1 MPQPGRIVSA
11 SDRQG
16 AEGLML
22 RLLTTLHK
30 ELLLL
35 RRDWVGLLVLFVM
48 PAVLVV
54 VITLVQDNAMQA
66 LGQSATEV
74 LLVND
79 DGQAV
84 GNRIETALEA
94 VAGIKLVKSIRGRP
108 ADRSAALAAVAHGD
122 FQVGLIIAA
131 ETTPAVRAAA
141 RRWAVAALSAQH
153 QAASDGHGNARL
165 ELHFDPTVL
174 GAVRSAVKSQMQ
186 LLLLKIEVAE
196 KMTALSDLLPPGP
209 LTTRQEALG
218 PDPALEADTRSQGHW
233 DPQPLLAVDEDT
245 ALSEGNDPIP
255 NAVQQ
260 NVPAWSL
267 FGIFFIVL
275 PMAGSFIKERRCG
288 VQRRMLSMPVVYL
301 TVAVGKVG
309 AYMLVCC
316 VQIGLI
322 LAIGRWLLP
331 LMGTPAFQIGPVPT
345 ATLAVALSAIAAAT
359 GYGILLGTA
368 IETYEQASM
377 FGPISVVI
385 AAALGGIMVPV
396 YAMPPL
402 MRQLSLLSPLGW
414 AQQAFL
420 DLFIRGG
427 GLGAVDGSIYKLL
440 AFAAACIA
448 AACFLFIRKRRQ
460 GKI

>member
-1 MPQPGRIVSA
+1 
-11 SDRQG
+11 
-16 AEGLML
+16 ML

-35 RRDWVGLLVLFVM
+35 RRDLVGLLVLFVM
-48 PAVLVV
+48 PSVLVI
-54 VITLVQDNAMQA
+54 VITLVQDNAMRA
-66 LGQSATEV
+66 LGLGTTKIV
-74 LLVND
+74 LVND
-79 DGQAV
+79 DGGAI
-84 GNRIETALEA
+84 GSRIETAMEA
-94 VAGIKLVKSIRGRP
+94 AGGIELVKTVREQP
-108 ADRSAALAAVAHGD
+108 ANRSDALAAVTRGD
-122 FQVGLIIAA
+122 FQVGLIIPAGLTA
-131 ETTPAVRAAA
+131 AVRTEAQ
-141 RRWAVAALSAQH
+141 RWALTAFSPGPTD
-153 QAASDGHGNARL
+153 AASGVKEKVRL
-165 ELHFDPTVL
+165 ELQFDPTVL
-174 GAVRSAVKSQMQ
+174 GAVRSAVKSRVQ
-186 LLLLKIEVAE
+186 LLLLKIEIEERMA
-196 KMTALSDLLPPGP
+196 ALSSLIPAVPPAASLETPGP
-209 LTTRQEALG
+209 GA
-218 PDPALEADTRSQGHW
+218 PDPTPGSHTRMRRQW
-233 DPQPLLAVDEDT
+233 DLTPLLTVVRDS
-245 ALSEGNDPIP
+245 ALPEENVLMP

-288 VQRRMLSMPVVYL
+288 VQRRMLSMPVAYL

-331 LMGTPAFQIGPVPT
+331 LMGTPAFRIGPWP
-345 ATLAVALSAIAAAT
+345 AANLAVALSAVGAAT

-396 YAMPPL
+396 HAMPPF
-402 MRQLSLLSPLGW
+402 MQQISHASPLGW
-414 AQQAFL
+414 AQNAFL
-420 DLFIRGG
+420 ELIVRGG
-427 GLGAVDGSIYKLL
+427 GFAAVGENICRLL
-440 AFAAACIA
+440 AFAAVCIA
-448 AACFLFIRKRRQ
+448 AACFLFMRKRRQ

>member
-1 MPQPGRIVSA
+1 
-11 SDRQG
+11 
-16 AEGLML
+16 ML
-22 RLLTTLHK
+22 RMLTTLHK

-48 PAVLVV
+48 PAVLVI
-54 VITLVQDNAMQA
+54 VITLVQNNAMQA
-66 LGQSATEV
+66 LGQSDAEV

-84 GNRIETALEA
+84 GNRIEEALKTVE
-94 VAGIKLVKSIRGRP
+94 GIKLVRTIHGRP
-108 ADRSAALAAVAHGD
+108 ADRSTTLAAVARGE
-122 FQVGLIIAA
+122 FPVGLIIPSGL
-131 ETTPAVRAAA
+131 TPAVRAAA
-141 RRWAVAALSAQH
+141 RRWARAALSGQTPTATDKQR
-153 QAASDGHGNARL
+153 AARL

-174 GAVRSAVKSQMQ
+174 GAVRSAVESRLA
-186 LLLLKIEVAE
+186 LLAFKVEVAE
-196 KMTALSDLLPPGP
+196 KMVALSDLLSGGMHATGQDAPG
-209 LTTRQEALG
+209 ALV
-218 PDPALEADTRSQGHW
+218 PDPALESDAGLQLHW
-233 DPQPLLAVDEDT
+233 DPQPLLTVGEDGDPT
-245 ALSEGNDPIP
+245 EGSTPVP

-260 NVPAWSL
+260 NVPAWAL

-275 PMAGSFIKERRCG
+275 PMSGSFIKERRCG
-288 VQRRMLSMPVVYL
+288 VQRRMLSMPVAYL
-301 TVAVGKVG
+301 TIAVGKVG

-322 LAIGRWLLP
+322 LAIGHWLLP
-331 LMGTPAFQIGPVPT
+331 LMGAPAFQVGPST
-345 ATLAVALSAIAAAT
+345 AAALAVALSAVAAAT

-377 FGPISVVI
+377 FGPISVVV

-402 MRQLSLLSPLGW
+402 MRQLSLISPLGW
-414 AQQAFL
+414 AQEAFL
-420 DLFIRGG
+420 NLIVRGG
-427 GLGAVDGSIYKLL
+427 GLGSVGSDIGRLL

-448 AACFLFIRKRRQ
+448 AACILFIRKRRR

>member
-1 MPQPGRIVSA
+1 
-11 SDRQG
+11 
-16 AEGLML
+16 ML
-22 RLLTTLHK
+22 RLLSTLHK

-48 PAVLVV
+48 PAVLVI

-66 LGQSATEV
+66 LGQSAADV
-74 LLVND
+74 LLVNN

-84 GNRIETALEA
+84 GNRIAKALESA
-94 VAGIKLVKSIRGRP
+94 AGIKVVKAVRGRP
-108 ADRSAALAAVAHGD
+108 ADKPTTLAAVARGE
-122 FQVGLIIAA
+122 FQVGLIIPAD
-131 ETTPAVRAAA
+131 TTPAVREAA
-141 RRWAVAALSAQH
+141 RHWALTALSSRAPTATH
-153 QAASDGHGNARL
+153 SRDSVHL

-174 GAVRSAVKSQMQ
+174 GAVRSTVQSRLA
-186 LLLLKIEVAE
+186 LLAFKVEVAE
-196 KMTALSDLLPPGP
+196 KMA
-209 LTTRQEALG
+209 
-218 PDPALEADTRSQGHW
+218 
-233 DPQPLLAVDEDT
+233 
-245 ALSEGNDPIP
+245 ALSELLSGGVPAGRQDAPGLRMPNPARKAEAGMQRRGDPEPLLTVVEDADLSGDKLPVP

-260 NVPAWSL
+260 NVPAWAL

-288 VQRRMLSMPVVYL
+288 VQRRMLSMPVAYL
-301 TVAVGKVG
+301 TVAIGKVG

-322 LAIGRWLLP
+322 LAIGHWLLP
-331 LMGTPAFQIGPVPT
+331 LMGTPAFEVGPAP
-345 ATLAVALSAIAAAT
+345 AAALAVALSAIAAAT

-402 MRQLSLLSPLGW
+402 MRQLSLFSPLGW

-420 DLFIRGG
+420 DLIVRGG
-427 GLGAVDGSIYKLL
+427 GLGAVVKDTGQLL

-448 AACFLFIRKRRQ
+448 AACFLFVRKRRQ

>member
-1 MPQPGRIVSA
+1 
-11 SDRQG
+11 
-16 AEGLML
+16 ML
-22 RLLTTLHK
+22 RLLTTLYK

-48 PAVLVV
+48 PAVLVI

-66 LGQSATEV
+66 LGLSATKIV
-74 LLVND
+74 LVNN
-79 DGQAV
+79 DGEAV
-84 GNRIETALEA
+84 GRRIETALEA
-94 VAGIKLVKSIRGRP
+94 AGGIELVKTVRQQP
-108 ADRSAALAAVAHGD
+108 ANRSTALAAVTRGD
-122 FQVGLIIAA
+122 FQVGLIIPAGLTAA
-131 ETTPAVRAAA
+131 LRAEAQ
-141 RRWAVAALSAQH
+141 RWALAAFSSGPQT
-153 QAASDGHGNARL
+153 AASGADEKIRL
-165 ELHFDPTVL
+165 ELRFDPTVL
-174 GAVRSAVKSQMQ
+174 GAVRSAVKSRVQ
-186 LLLLKIEVAE
+186 LLLLKIEIEERMA
-196 KMTALSDLLPPGP
+196 ALSSQMPAGPPAAP
-209 LTTRQEALG
+209 LAALG
-218 PDPALEADTRSQGHW
+218 PVAPDPAPEAETGTRRQW
-233 DPQPLLAVDEDT
+233 DLAPLLTVEQDS
-245 ALSEGNDPIP
+245 ALPEENVLIP

-288 VQRRMLSMPVVYL
+288 VQRRMLSMPVAYL

-331 LMGTPAFQIGPVPT
+331 LMGTPAFRIGPWP
-345 ATLAVALSAIAAAT
+345 AANLAVALSAVAAAT

-396 YAMPPL
+396 HAMPPF
-402 MRQLSLLSPLGW
+402 MQQLSHASPLGW
-414 AQQAFL
+414 AQNAFL
-420 DLFIRGG
+420 ELFVRGG
-427 GLGAVDGSIYKLL
+427 GFSAVNGSICKLL
-440 AFAAACIA
+440 IFAAVCIA
-448 AACFLFIRKRRQ
+448 AACILFVRKRHQ

>member
-1 MPQPGRIVSA
+1 
-11 SDRQG
+11 
-16 AEGLML
+16 ML

-66 LGQSATEV
+66 LGQGATEIV
-74 LLVND
+74 LVNE
-79 DGQAV
+79 DGEAV
-84 GNRIETALEA
+84 GHRIEAALEDA
-94 VAGIKLVKSIRGRP
+94 AEIKLVKTLRGRP
-108 ADRSAALAAVAHGD
+108 ADRSAALAAVTRGD
-122 FQVGLIIAA
+122 FQVGLIIP
-131 ETTPAVRAAA
+131 EGLTPAIRDGA
-141 RRWAVAALSAQH
+141 RQWALAVLSASPRP
-153 QAASDGHGNARL
+153 ASTGQEGTRL
-165 ELHFDPTVL
+165 GLHFDPTVL
-174 GAVRSAVKSQMQ
+174 GAVRSAVESRLE
-186 LLLLKIEVAE
+186 LLAFKIEVAE
-196 KMTALSDLLPPGP
+196 KMAALSEILPAG
-209 LTTRQEALG
+209 LNATGQEALDAMG
-218 PDPALEADTRSQGHW
+218 PGPVRVPMDRDPE
-233 DPQPLLAVDEDT
+233 PLLAVEADT
-245 ALSEGNDPIP
+245 AISEADGPLP
-255 NAVQQ
+255 TAVQQ

-288 VQRRMLSMPVVYL
+288 VQRRMLSMPVAYL
-301 TVAVGKVG
+301 TVAMGKVG

-331 LMGTPAFQIGPVPT
+331 LMGTPAFQIGLSP
-345 ATLAVALSAIAAAT
+345 AANLAVALSAIAAAT
-359 GYGILLGTA
+359 GYGIFLGTV

-396 YAMPPL
+396 HAMPPL
-402 MRQLSLLSPLGW
+402 MRQLSHASPLGW

-420 DLFIRGG
+420 DLIVRGG
-427 GLGAVDGSIYKLL
+427 GFGAVDGSIYKLL
-440 AFAAACIA
+440 AFAAACVA
-448 AACFLFIRKRRQ
+448 AACFLFIHKRRQ

>member
-1 MPQPGRIVSA
+1 
-11 SDRQG
+11 
-16 AEGLML
+16 ML

-66 LGQSATEV
+66 LGQGATEV
-74 LLVND
+74 VLVNED
-79 DGQAV
+79 AEAV
-84 GNRIETALEA
+84 GRRIETALDA
-94 VAGIKLVKSIRGRP
+94 VAGIALVKAVRGRP
-108 ADRSAALAAVAHGD
+108 ADRSAALSAVARGD
-122 FQVGLIIAA
+122 FQVGLIIPAGLTA
-131 ETTPAVRAAA
+131 AVRAEA
-141 RRWAVAALSAQH
+141 RQWA
-153 QAASDGHGNARL
+153 QAAFSPRSRTATGGHEKARL
-165 ELHFDPTVL
+165 ELRFDPTVL
-174 GAVRSAVKSQMQ
+174 GAVRSAVKSQVQ
-186 LLLLKIEVAE
+186 LLLLRIEMEE
-196 KMTALSDLLPPGP
+196 KMAALSHLLPRGLQAAGTEASGLPG
-209 LTTRQEALG
+209 T
-218 PDPALEADTRSQGHW
+218 DPVLEADTPTADQQ
-233 DPQPLLAVDEDT
+233 DPQPLLVVAEDT
-245 ALSEGNDPIP
+245 ALSEGSTPAP

-288 VQRRMLSMPVVYL
+288 VQRRMLSMPVAYL
-301 TVAVGKVG
+301 TLAVGKVG

-331 LMGTPAFQIGPVPT
+331 LMGTPAFQIGPWP
-345 ATLAVALSAIAAAT
+345 ASNLAVALSAIAAAT

-396 YAMPPL
+396 HAMPHV
-402 MRQLSLLSPLGW
+402 MQQLSHVSPMGW
-414 AQQAFL
+414 AQEAFL
-420 DLFIRGG
+420 ELFVRGG
-427 GLGAVDGSIYKLL
+427 GFGAVSGSICKLL
-440 AFAAACIA
+440 AFAAVCIA
-448 AACFLFIRKRRQ
+448 AACALFVRKRRQ

>member
-1 MPQPGRIVSA
+1 
-11 SDRQG
+11 
-16 AEGLML
+16 ML

-54 VITLVQDNAMQA
+54 IITLVQDNAMKA
-66 LGQSATEV
+66 LGQSATEIV
-74 LLVND
+74 MVNND
-79 DGQAV
+79 TGTV
-84 GNRIETALEA
+84 GRRIENALEG
-94 VAGIKLVKSIRGRP
+94 VAGIRLVTAVKGRRM
-108 ADRSAALAAVAHGD
+108 DRSTTRAAVARGD
-122 FQVGLIIAA
+122 FQVGLVIPAGL
-131 ETTPAVRAAA
+131 TPAVRAGAEQWAA
-141 RRWAVAALSAQH
+141 RAFSAGALDDPVH
-153 QAASDGHGNARL
+153 EDRIHL
-165 ELHFDPTVL
+165 ELQFDPTVL
-174 GAVRSAVKSQMQ
+174 GAVRTAVKSQVR
-186 LLLLKIEVAE
+186 LLLLKIEMEE
-196 KMTALSDLLPPGP
+196 KMAALFRLSPAGP
-209 LTTRQEALG
+209 QDAPAEALG
-218 PDPALEADTRSQGHW
+218 TGAPNPFPETHAAAHGQQDPL
-233 DPQPLLAVDEDT
+233 PLLAVEEKGVGSDAD
-245 ALSEGNDPIP
+245 APIP

-275 PMAGSFIKERRCG
+275 PMAGSFIRERRSG
-288 VQRRMLSMPVVYL
+288 VQRRMLSMPVPYL

-322 LAIGRWLLP
+322 LVIGRWLLP
-331 LMGTPAFQIGPVPT
+331 LMGPPAFQIGPWP
-345 ATLAVALSAIAAAT
+345 AANLAVALSAIAAAT

-402 MRQLSLLSPLGW
+402 MRQLSHVSPLGW

-420 DLFIRGG
+420 DLIVRDG
-427 GLGAVDGSIYKLL
+427 GLGVVSGNVCKLL

-448 AACFLFIRKRRQ
+448 TACILFVRKRRQ

>member
-1 MPQPGRIVSA
+1 
-11 SDRQG
+11 
-16 AEGLML
+16 ML

-48 PAVLVV
+48 PSVLVI
-54 VITLVQDNAMQA
+54 VITLVQDNAMRA
-66 LGQSATEV
+66 LGQGTTKIV
-74 LLVND
+74 LVND
-79 DGQAV
+79 DGEAV
-84 GNRIETALEA
+84 GRRIETALEG
-94 VAGIKLVKSIRGRP
+94 AGGIELVKTERERP
-108 ADRSAALAAVAHGD
+108 ANRSNALAAVTRGD
-122 FQVGLIIAA
+122 FQVGLIIPAGLTA
-131 ETTPAVRAAA
+131 AVRAEAQKWALAA
-141 RRWAVAALSAQH
+141 FSPGSRCAAPGANEDIH
-153 QAASDGHGNARL
+153 L
-165 ELHFDPTVL
+165 ELKFDPTVM
-174 GAVRSAVKSQMQ
+174 GAVRSAVKSRVQ
-186 LLLLKIEVAE
+186 LLLLKIEIEERMA
-196 KMTALSDLLPPGP
+196 ALSSLMPAGPPAAS
-209 LTTRQEALG
+209 LEAPG
-218 PDPALEADTRSQGHW
+218 AGAPDPAPEADTRPRKQW
-233 DPQPLLAVDEDT
+233 DFTPLLTVEQDSVLPEENILAT
-245 ALSEGNDPIP
+245 

-288 VQRRMLSMPVVYL
+288 VQRRMLSMPVAYL

-322 LAIGRWLLP
+322 LAIGRWILP
-331 LMGTPAFQIGPVPT
+331 LMGTPAFQVGPWP
-345 ATLAVALSAIAAAT
+345 AANLAVALSAVAAAA

-396 YAMPPL
+396 HAMPHF
-402 MRQLSLLSPLGW
+402 MQQLSHASPLGW
-414 AQQAFL
+414 AQKAFL
-420 DLFIRGG
+420 DLFVRGG
-427 GLGAVDGSIYKLL
+427 GFAAVSGSICELL
-440 AFAAACIA
+440 AFAAVCVA
-448 AACFLFIRKRRQ
+448 AACVLFIRKRRQ

>member
-1 MPQPGRIVSA
+1 
-11 SDRQG
+11 
-16 AEGLML
+16 ML

-54 VITLVQDNAMQA
+54 VITLVQNNAMQA
-66 LGQSATEV
+66 LGQGTTEIV
-74 LLVND
+74 LVNN
-79 DGQAV
+79 DGEAL
-84 GNRIETALEA
+84 GRRIEQALQS
-94 VAGIKLVKSIRGRP
+94 VTGIRVVKTVRGRP
-108 ADRSAALAAVAHGD
+108 ADRAAALSAVARGD
-122 FQVGLIIAA
+122 FQVGLVIPAGL
-131 ETTPAVRAAA
+131 TPTVRTRA
-141 RRWAVAALSAQH
+141 RQWALESFSGQPRTDPGD
-153 QAASDGHGNARL
+153 QGGSRL

-174 GAVRSAVKSQMQ
+174 GAVRSAVRARLQF
-186 LLLLKIEVAE
+186 LLLKIEMAE
-196 KMTALSDLLPPGP
+196 RMAALADLMPGS
-209 LTTRQEALG
+209 A
-218 PDPALEADTRSQGHW
+218 PDPAGDAHPRDQKN
-233 DPQPLLAVDEDT
+233 PPPLLAVDEQKTSSTEDT
-245 ALSEGNDPIP
+245 PVP

-288 VQRRMLSMPVVYL
+288 VQRRMLSMPVSYL

-331 LMGTPAFQIGPVPT
+331 LMGTPAFRIGPSLVGN
-345 ATLAVALSAIAAAT
+345 LAVALSAIAAAT

-377 FGPISVVI
+377 FGPISVVV

-396 YAMPPL
+396 HAMPPL
-402 MRQLSLLSPLGW
+402 MRQLSLVSPLGW

-420 DLFIRGG
+420 DLVVRSSGFE
-427 GLGAVDGSIYKLL
+427 AVSGNIYKLL

-448 AACFLFIRKRRQ
+448 GACFLFIRKCRQ

>member
-1 MPQPGRIVSA
+1 
-11 SDRQG
+11 
-16 AEGLML
+16 ML

-48 PAVLVV
+48 PAVLVI

-66 LGQSATEV
+66 LGLNATKIV
-74 LLVND
+74 LVND
-79 DGQAV
+79 DGEAV
-84 GNRIETALEA
+84 GRRIETALEA
-94 VAGIKLVKSIRGRP
+94 AGGIDLVKTVRQQP
-108 ADRSAALAAVAHGD
+108 ANRSTALAAVTRGD
-122 FQVGLIIAA
+122 FQVGLIIPAGLTAA
-131 ETTPAVRAAA
+131 LRAEAQKWALAAA
-141 RRWAVAALSAQH
+141 SPGPQT
-153 QAASDGHGNARL
+153 AASGANEKIRL
-165 ELHFDPTVL
+165 ELRFDPTVL
-174 GAVRSAVKSQMQ
+174 GAVRSAVKSRVQ
-186 LLLLKIEVAE
+186 LLLLKIEIEERMA
-196 KMTALSDLLPPGP
+196 ALSSLMPAGPPAAPLEAPGP
-209 LTTRQEALG
+209 GALDSI
-218 PDPALEADTRSQGHW
+218 PEADTRTRRQW
-233 DPQPLLAVDEDT
+233 DLAPLLTIEQDS
-245 ALSEGNDPIP
+245 ALPEENVLIP

-275 PMAGSFIKERRCG
+275 PMAGSFIRERRCG
-288 VQRRMLSMPVVYL
+288 VQRRMLSMPVAYL

-331 LMGTPAFQIGPVPT
+331 LMGTPAFRIGPWP
-345 ATLAVALSAIAAAT
+345 AANLAVALSAVAAAT

-396 YAMPPL
+396 HAMPPF
-402 MRQLSLLSPLGW
+402 MQQLSHASPLGW
-414 AQQAFL
+414 AQNAFL
-420 DLFIRGG
+420 ELFVRGG
-427 GLGAVDGSIYKLL
+427 GFAAVGGSICKLL
-440 AFAAACIA
+440 AFAAVCIA
-448 AACFLFIRKRRQ
+448 AACVLFVRKRRQ

>member
-1 MPQPGRIVSA
+1 
-11 SDRQG
+11 
-16 AEGLML
+16 ML

-66 LGQSATEV
+66 LGQSATEIV
-74 LLVND
+74 IVNE
-79 DGQAV
+79 DGEAV
-84 GNRIETALEA
+84 GNRIESALEDTA
-94 VAGIKLVKSIRGRP
+94 EIKLVKTLRGRP
-108 ADRSAALAAVAHGD
+108 ADRSAALSAVTRGD
-122 FQVGLIIAA
+122 FQVGLIIPKGL
-131 ETTPAVRAAA
+131 TQAVRDRA
-141 RRWAVAALSAQH
+141 RHWAMAVLSAPSRP
-153 QAASDGHGNARL
+153 ASTAQEGARL
-165 ELHFDPTVL
+165 VLHFDPTVL
-174 GAVRSAVKSQMQ
+174 GAVRSAVESRLE
-186 LLLLKIEVAE
+186 LLTFKIEVAE
-196 KMTALSDLLPPGP
+196 KMAALSELLPVGMDAAG
-209 LTTRQEALG
+209 QGALG
-218 PDPALEADTRSQGHW
+218 PMAPGPVRVPVDGDPEPLLTVDADTGAA
-233 DPQPLLAVDEDT
+233 DGPLPT
-245 ALSEGNDPIP
+245 
-255 NAVQQ
+255 AVQQ

-275 PMAGSFIKERRCG
+275 PMAGSLIKERRCG
-288 VQRRMLSMPVVYL
+288 VQRRMLSMPVAYL

-322 LAIGRWLLP
+322 LAIGHWLLP
-331 LMGTPAFQIGPVPT
+331 LMGTPAFQIGHWP
-345 ATLAVALSAIAAAT
+345 AANLAVALSAIAAAT
-359 GYGILLGTA
+359 GYGILLGTV

-396 YAMPPL
+396 HAMPPL
-402 MRQLSLLSPLGW
+402 MRQLSHVSPLGW

-420 DLFIRGG
+420 DLIVRGG
-427 GLGAVDGSIYKLL
+427 GLGTVQGSIYKLL
-440 AFAAACIA
+440 AFAAACVA
-448 AACFLFIRKRRQ
+448 AACFLFIHKRRQ

>member
-1 MPQPGRIVSA
+1 
-11 SDRQG
+11 
-16 AEGLML
+16 ML
-22 RLLTTLHK
+22 RLLTTLQK

-48 PAVLVV
+48 PAVLVI
-54 VITLVQDNAMQA
+54 VITLVQNNAMKA
-66 LGQSATEV
+66 LGQSATEIV
-74 LLVND
+74 LVND
-79 DGQAV
+79 DAEAV
-84 GNRIETALEA
+84 GRRIETALEA
-94 VAGIKLVKSIRGRP
+94 ADGIKLIKTIRGRP
-108 ADRSAALAAVAHGD
+108 ADRSAALAAVARGD
-122 FQVGLIIAA
+122 FQVGLIIPAGL
-131 ETTPAVRAAA
+131 TPAVRAEAH
-141 RRWAVAALSAQH
+141 RWALAAVSAR
-153 QAASDGHGNARL
+153 SRTTDGRLEEARL
-165 ELHFDPTVL
+165 ELCFDPTVL
-174 GAVRSAVKSQMQ
+174 GAVRSAVKSQVQ
-186 LLLLKIEVAE
+186 LLLLKIEMEE
-196 KMTALSDLLPPGP
+196 KMAALSRLMPIAPQSASREDPG
-209 LTTRQEALG
+209 TVG
-218 PDPALEADTRSQGHW
+218 PVSDADAGAR
-233 DPQPLLAVDEDT
+233 PQRAPRPLLAVDEKAASPEKNT
-245 ALSEGNDPIP
+245 PIP

-260 NVPAWSL
+260 NVPAWTL

-288 VQRRMLSMPVVYL
+288 VQRRMLSMPVNYL

-316 VQIGLI
+316 VQIVLI

-331 LMGTPAFQIGPVPT
+331 LMGTPAFQVGPWP
-345 ATLAVALSAIAAAT
+345 AANLAVALSAIAAAT

-402 MRQLSLLSPLGW
+402 MRQLSLISPLGW

-420 DLFIRGG
+420 DLFVRGG
-427 GLGAVDGSIYKLL
+427 DFGGGVSGNIFKLL
-440 AFAAACIA
+440 AFAVACIA
-448 AACFLFIRKRRQ
+448 AACLLFIRKRRQ